1 MKRAFLTNVIAVLAI
16 GVSTVATSFALFAT
30 SERFLVSSFNFVAL
44 EILPSE
50 FVSTVIQEFG
60 NDALW
65 LSMVFTGFVLSVLL
79 GAIGL
84 GSYRLVGRVL
94 SVYEREVG
102 VAVATVL
109 LFVVAAVV
117 VGDIVSAIAPALV
130 GGLAVLV
137 VEDLP
142 GITEEPLDAERRTTV
157 QVLGGIAAFN
167 ILAHVVGFIRREQTQ
182 ATEQALQAGAVRRE
196 AESLVNDANEKSL
209 AAENL
214 KPLISEIG
222 VFYTVDINP
231 EPPQLNANEW
241 TLSVTGAVDEEAS
254 FDYNDIQG
262 QEIVHEHKA
271 IRCLSDDIDGDLL
284 DNAVW
289 TGCRVGDLLDDVEL
303 QGDYA
308 MMYGADEYYYSI
320 AVDELKDCT
329 LAFGMNGFELPPEHG
344 YPARLLVPN
353 RWGKLH
359 MKWLVEI
366 EIIDAEDGGYWED
379 RGWDGMGEVN
389 AVTKLDQINRLG
401 GGTIQ
406 VVGHAYAGSRGVDTV
421 EVSLDGGDS
430 WEDAML
436 SEQLPDPDTL
446 RQWVYEIQP
455 DEHDESSFEFR
466 ARLVDGEGTTQ
477 TEEQSGPHPDGATG
491 WIERSI
497 SAN

>member
-1 MKRAFLTNVIAVLAI
+1 MKQTIFHNAIAVLAVGI
-16 GVSTVATSFALFAT
+16 STVATSFALFAT

-44 EILPSE
+44 EVLPSA
-50 FVSTVIQEFG
+50 FVSTVVQEFG
-60 NDALW
+60 SNALW
-65 LSMVFTGFVLSVLL
+65 LSMVFTGGVLSVLL
-79 GAIGL
+79 GIL
-84 GSYRLVGRVL
+84 GVASYRFTGSMLPA
-94 SVYEREVG
+94 YEREAGAAVAAVLLAIAGTIVVGDVLSAVGPAVVGG
-102 VAVATVL
+102 VAV
-109 LFVVAAVV
+109 
-117 VGDIVSAIAPALV
+117 LV
-130 GGLAVLV
+130 IEEFPGLP
-137 VEDLP
+137 D
-142 GITEEPLDAERRTTV
+142 EPMNEKRRTTV
-157 QVLGGIAAFN
+157 KVVGGIAAFN
-167 ILAHVVGFIRREQTQ
+167 VLAHIVGFIRRQQTQ
-182 ATEQALQAGAVRRE
+182 GTEQALQAGAVRRE
-196 AESLVNDANEKSL
+196 AESLVDEANEKSL

-231 EPPQLNANEW
+231 EPPQLDAQTWE
-241 TLSVTGAVDEEAS
+241 LEITGAVEEETTFNYS
-254 FDYNDIQG
+254 DIQG

-271 IRCLSDDIDGDLL
+271 IRCLSDDIDGNLL

-289 TGCRVGDLLDDVEL
+289 TGCRVGDLLEDVEL

-320 AVDELKDCT
+320 SVDELKDCT

-344 YPARLLVPN
+344 HPVRLLVPN

-379 RGWDGMGEVN
+379 RGWNGMGEVN
-389 AVTKLDQINRLG
+389 AVTKIDRINRLE

-446 RQWVYEIQP
+446 RQWIYEIRP
-455 DEHDESSFEFR
+455 DEHDQNQFEFR
-466 ARLVDGEGTTQ
+466 ARVVDGEGTVQ
-477 TEEQSGPHPDGATG
+477 TEEQSGPYPDGATG

-497 SAN
+497 SAS